1 MTTPS
6 NKPLAP
12 SDTRALIAV
21 DLGAESCRVCL
32 LRWKDGRPSIQVV
45 HRIPNNPR
53 EIDGGLH
60 WDLKAITGGLEEGL
74 RKCAALAPEGIRSIA
89 ADGWAVDYARIDA
102 NGAPL
107 ADPFCYRDPRNV
119 ESQNSAH
126 RLCSQER
133 MRELTGIQILPFNT
147 AYQLHA
153 DAMAGLPEGQQWL
166 NLPEYLLA
174 HWGGARVSEYTNATH
189 TELVELYTKQWCPE
203 IFSALHLNLNHAP
216 RIVPPGTD
224 LGKLSG
230 PLAKLPALRD
240 TTLIA
245 PACHDT
251 ASAIAG
257 IPATGNDWAYISSG
271 TWSLVGA
278 LIEQPRNGA
287 AAQAEN
293 FTNLGAVGGRVCF
306 HKNVNGMWLISQ
318 CMAQW
323 ALDGKTWPIV
333 DLVAAAEKTPCPI
346 GLLDVDDPDLLLPEH
361 MPQRINA
368 QRVRQRP
375 CAARRVSLQR
385 ARLRQ
390 PHLPFAG
397 RALRPG
403 PEPRRLPHRQKA
415 EAALH
420 RRRRQSERIPQSPH
434 IGGHRPGGLPR
445 IAGKL
450 HRRQLRR
457 AACHARRRPRQRH
470 RRLRRTGRTLGRPLH
485 RGPRPGLNQRKF
497 LVAGGSGNDSGQFN
511 GESKRLFRISHR
523 KWLEG
528 ILPA

>member
-6 NKPLAP
+6 NKPLVP

-60 WDLKAITGGLEEGL
+60 WDLKAITSGLEEGL

-89 ADGWAVDYARIDA
+89 VDGWAVDYARIDA

-107 ADPFCYRDPRNV
+107 ADPFCYRDPRNT

-153 DAMAGLPEGQQWL
+153 DAIAGLPEGQQWL

-189 TELVELYTKQWCPE
+189 TELVDLNTKQWCAE
-203 IFSALHLNLNHAP
+203 IFTALGLNPSCAP
-216 RIVPPGTD
+216 KLVPPGTA
-224 LGKLSG
+224 LGKLTG

-257 IPATGNDWAYISSG
+257 IPATGTDWAYISSG

-323 ALDGKTWPIV
+323 ALDGKAWPIV
-333 DLVAAAEKTPCPI
+333 DLVAAAERVPCPI
-346 GLLDVDDPDLLLPEH
+346 GLLDVDDPDLLLPER

-368 QRVRQRP
+368 QRVRNGLAP
-375 CAARRVSLQR
+375 LDESPTNAPAFASLIFHSLAARYAQVLNRVAFLTD
-385 ARLRQ
+385 
-390 PHLPFAG
+390 
-397 RALRPG
+397 
-403 PEPRRLPHRQKA
+403 K
-415 EAALH
+415 
-420 RRRRQSERIPQSPH
+420 
-434 IGGHRPGGLPR
+434 
-445 IAGKL
+445 KL
-450 HRRQLRR
+450 
-457 AACHARRRPRQRH
+457 
-470 RRLRRTGRTLGRPLH
+470 
-485 RGPRPGLNQRKF
+485 
-497 LVAGGSGNDSGQFN
+497 
-511 GESKRLFRISHR
+511 KRLFIVGGANQNAFLNRLTAEATGLEVFRGSPESSTVGNFAVQLAT
-523 KWLEG
+523 LEG
-528 ILPA
+528 DRDDVTGAYAEPVARWAGLFIEALDHATAQATANAKV